1 MMNGLEEYNNIY
13 QNKIENLIS
22 NNKILE
28 TFYYYISGSTTLS
41 TCYSYLSYVSKFLNY
56 TNKPVEQL
64 DIEDF
69 LVYMAQFNNT
79 MLNKKQYSASYRI
92 DIYQSLKKFG
102 KFLVATKRLKDN
114 PMDYIDRPKYKES
127 QNTITKRENG
137 YLTEEEVRIYLENV
151 SLVADKKWKW
161 RDMSII
167 MILLNTGIRAS
178 ALYKLDV
185 SNINFDDNSIIVTDK
200 EQKVKRKTLYVQ
212 TISCIQRWLDN
223 REEILAGKDISAL
236 FISNRMTRISQHA
249 LANIVKKYAFD
260 INGKNITPHKL
271 RATYGTYMYNKTH
284 DIYFVQK
291 CLDHSSPQ
299 TSELYV
305 RGQNDQSE
313 KKSEELITQLLE
325 NN

>member
-1 MMNGLEEYNNIY
+1 MTNGLEEYNSIY
-13 QNKIENLIS
+13 QSKIEKLIN

-41 TCYSYLSYVSKFLNY
+41 TCYSYLSYVSKFLNHV
-56 TNKPVEQL
+56 NKPVEQL
-64 DIEDF
+64 NVEDF

-79 MLNKKQYSASYRI
+79 TLSKKQYSASYRI

-102 KFLVATKRLKDN
+102 KFLVATKRLSNN

-137 YLTEEEVRIYLENV
+137 YLTEEEVKVYLENV
-151 SLVADKKWKW
+151 SLVANDKWKW

-167 MILLNTGIRAS
+167 MILMNTGIRAS

-185 SNINFDDNSIIVTDK
+185 SSINFDDNSIIVTDK
-200 EQKVKRKTLYVQ
+200 EQKVKRKTLSLQ
-212 TISCIQRWLDN
+212 TMSCIHRWLDD
-223 REEILAGKDISAL
+223 REVFLNGKNIPAL

-249 LANIVKKYAFD
+249 LSNVVKKYSFD

-299 TSELYV
+299 TSELYI
-305 RGQNDQSE
+305 RGQDDQSE
-313 KKSEELITQLLE
+313 RKSEELITQLFDD
-325 NN
+325 